1 MPRVTTAFAAALALF
16 GPIGRPLLVGLTPS
30 VVIGAAPAFADEVL
44 YRKCDI
50 NQEMIVTDQM
60 TGKVSKDS
68 SDLPTVYRI
77 DMGKKEI
84 TGVLLATLST
94 HPFELHDQTLHIS
107 LFDELDIE
115 ELTNDKL
122 TIQLAPP
129 GKVSMKNQVSNEYA
143 SSIINTSGTCKE
155 VDASVYEEADALRHK
170 MARSA
175 DLMTSCWKKKNDG
188 NYKGA
193 IVDCD
198 EAIKIYPQNAHAF
211 TERGNAKYFLDDLNG
226 ACTDWRNSLELGQ
239 KEAAK
244 RVKKHC

>member
-16 GPIGRPLLVGLTPS
+16 GPIGSPLLVGLTPS
-30 VVIGAAPAFADEVL
+30 VVIGAEPAFADEVL

-143 SSIINTSGTCKE
+143 SSIINTSGTCK
-155 VDASVYEEADALRHK
+155 
-170 MARSA
+170 
-175 DLMTSCWKKKNDG
+175 
-188 NYKGA
+188 
-193 IVDCD
+193 
-198 EAIKIYPQNAHAF
+198 
-211 TERGNAKYFLDDLNG
+211 
-226 ACTDWRNSLELGQ
+226 
-239 KEAAK
+239 
-244 RVKKHC
+244 

>member
-1 MPRVTTAFAAALALF
+1 
-16 GPIGRPLLVGLTPS
+16 
-30 VVIGAAPAFADEVL
+30 
-44 YRKCDI
+44 
-50 NQEMIVTDQM
+50 MIVTDQM

-84 TGVLLATLST
+84 TGVLHATSST
-94 HPFELHDQTLHIS
+94 DPFELHDQTLRIS
-107 LFDELDIE
+107 LFDELDGE

-129 GKVSMKNQVSNEYA
+129 GKVSMKNQVSNQYA
-143 SSIINTSGTCKE
+143 SSSIHTSGTCKE

-170 MARSA
+170 IARSA
-175 DLMTSCWKKKNDG
+175 DLITSCWKKKNAG

-198 EAIKIYPQNAHAF
+198 EAIKIYPQNVYAF
-211 TERGNAKYFLDDLNG
+211 TERGNAKYFLGDLKG
-226 ACTDWRNSLELGQ
+226 ACTDWRKSLELGE
-239 KEAAK
+239 KETAK

>member
-16 GPIGRPLLVGLTPS
+16 MPMGRPLLVGLTPA

-44 YRKCDI
+44 YRQCDI
-50 NQEMIVTDQM
+50 NQEIIVTNQM
-60 TGKVSKDS
+60 TGKVSTDS
-68 SDLPTVYRI
+68 LYLPTVYRI

-107 LFDELDIE
+107 LELDE
-115 ELTNDKL
+115 EEIANEKL

-129 GKVSMKNQVSNEYA
+129 GKLSMKNQVSNQYA

-155 VDASVYEEADALRHK
+155 VDVSVYEEADALRLK

-175 DLMTSCWKKKNDG
+175 DLMTSCWEKKNDG

>member
-60 TGKVSKDS
+60 TGMVSKDS

-170 MARSA
+170 MAKSA

-198 EAIKIYPQNAHAF
+198 EAIKIYPQNAYAF
-211 TERGNAKYFLDDLNG
+211 TERGNAKYFLGDLKG
-226 ACTDWRNSLELGQ
+226 ACTDWRKSLELGE
-239 KEAAK
+239 KKTAK